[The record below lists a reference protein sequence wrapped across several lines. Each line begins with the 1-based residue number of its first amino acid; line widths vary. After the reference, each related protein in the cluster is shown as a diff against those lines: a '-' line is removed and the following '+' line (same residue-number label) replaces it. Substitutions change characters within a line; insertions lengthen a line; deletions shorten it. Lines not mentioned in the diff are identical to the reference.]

1 MTVIG
6 INIVGKILDL
16 LFFFS
21 VERNGFVRG
30 VAVMMFLR
38 VYALYRGQ
46 KIVLGIVIFLFLFQ
60 VCMNGWLLTRG
71 EGAFYYSAINPLF

>member
-21 VERNGFVRG
+21 VERNGFMRD

-71 EGAFYYSAINPLF
+71 EGAFCYSAINPLF